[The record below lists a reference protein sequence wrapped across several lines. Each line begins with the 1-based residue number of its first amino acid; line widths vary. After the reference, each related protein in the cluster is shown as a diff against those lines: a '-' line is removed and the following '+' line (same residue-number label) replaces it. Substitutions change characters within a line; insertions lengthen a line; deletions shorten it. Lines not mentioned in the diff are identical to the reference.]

1 MNRRSMLQVCAGVLA
16 LGFGVRAVAQ
26 VPGWKICHEKGHQMG
41 SKTYTTDYPV
51 NGYPGCKKRLH
62 STKCPR
68 CNSDWTFKVTMEGV
82 CPKGDD
88 DAC

>member
-26 VPGWKICHEKGHQMG
+26 VP
-41 SKTYTTDYPV
+41 
-51 NGYPGCKKRLH
+51 GYPGCKKRLH

>member
-41 SKTYTTDYPV
+41 SKTYTTRQQLP
-51 NGYPGCKKRLH
+51 RLQEA
-62 STKCPR
+62 PALDEVPALQQR
-68 CNSDWTFKVTMEGV
+68 LDVQ
-82 CPKGDD
+82 GDD
-88 DAC
+88 GGCVPEGR

>member
-1 MNRRSMLQVCAGVLA
+1 MNRRTMLQVCAGVLVIGA
-16 LGFGVRAVAQ
+16 SLKVSGQ

-51 NGYPGCKKRLH
+51 GGYPGCKKRLH

-68 CNSDWTFKVTMEGV
+68 CNSDWTFKVTMAGV

>member
-16 LGFGVRAVAQ
+16 LGFGVRAVAH

-51 NGYPGCKKRLH
+51 NGYPAAR
-62 STKCPR
+62 S
-68 CNSDWTFKVTMEGV
+68 
-82 CPKGDD
+82 
-88 DAC
+88 ACTRRSARAATATGRSR